1 MKALSA
7 RSFNKLPEELRHN
20 RIIRRLLSR
29 FAILFSLISAS
40 AYSAC
45 DIEDISAQ
53 LADSKPSYLF
63 TQSKTI
69 ASLSRALNSSGVIWM
84 SPTDELVWQVQKP
97 VRSTTVIS
105 ANGVKQ
111 FNRRDELQPSIDN
124 PFAADLSTIFLS
136 LLTGDFAALESSFA
150 QSLSCDG
157 DHWELTLEPRS
168 GNLADLLS
176 TLSVTGAENMES
188 VSYRE
193 TRGDLTE
200 IQLSVAQDDS
210 SSGDNFRVYLD
221 D

>member
-1 MKALSA
+1 MQIS
-7 RSFNKLPEELRHN
+7 N
-20 RIIRRLLSR
+20 RLA
-29 FAILFSLISAS
+29 FFFTVFSTT

-45 DIEDISAQ
+45 NVEDIGAQ
-53 LADSKPSYLF
+53 LADSKPSFTF

-84 SPTDELVWQVQKP
+84 SPADELVWQVQKP

-105 ANGVKQ
+105 VKGVKQ

-124 PFAADLSTIFLS
+124 PVAADLSTIFLN
-136 LLTGDFAALESSFA
+136 LLSGDFAALESSFT

-157 DHWELTLEPRS
+157 DNWELSLKPRA

-176 TLSVTGAENMES
+176 TLSVTGAGTLTG

-200 IQLSVAQDDS
+200 IQLSISNDESAF
-210 SSGDNFRVYLD
+210 GDNFRVYLD